1 MRATSSGLAIGTL
14 AALAAFGCT
23 DESVAKSDQFEVT
36 RRVVF
41 MNGVTDS
48 MPLEIIG
55 LCSIRVTQFLEQTSA
70 IESFTAGGVNQ
81 LEVTCKTGPD
91 SDKKHYLGL
100 SDNMTYFVEQLEPRD
115 VSAYPYRVV
124 FKPQV
129 IVPDIDLRLDVEKS
143 PAGAP
148 VPRINRS
155 E

>member
-1 MRATSSGLAIGTL
+1 MRTASSGLAIGL
-14 AALAAFGCT
+14 LVALAAPGCT
-23 DESVAKSDQFEVT
+23 DASTARSDQFEVT

-70 IESFTAGGVNQ
+70 IESGTAGGANQ

-91 SDKKHYLGL
+91 AYKKHYLGL
-100 SDNMTYFVEQLEPRD
+100 SDNMTYFVEQLESRD

-124 FKPQV
+124 FKPEV
-129 IVPDIDLRLDVEKS
+129 IVPDIDLRLDVEKT

-148 VPRINRS
+148 VPPNNRS